1 MIFFA
6 QSTDVCVDGSGR
18 LCSMLYDLT
27 GNEALTSWLDLLL
40 ARPLAIAVVVAL
52 AWLVRRIAHRAVRK
66 LVSEML
72 ERHDAEESRRIAEEV
87 DDGRFDDAPMR
98 KREKTKRIELQAERA
113 RQRTRTLGAVLRS
126 TATAVIVT
134 LAGLIVLAEIGVNL
148 GPLIAGA
155 GIAGV
160 AIGFGTQSLV
170 KDFMTGVFMLLEDQ
184 YGVGDVVDLGDATGV
199 VEEVSLRVTRIRD
212 VDGTLWYIPNGEIR
226 RVANLSQEWA
236 RAVMDIEVAYDTD
249 LVEASEII
257 KRVADEVWQDH
268 LNHAT
273 ILEEPEIWGVEKFG
287 DNSISIRLVLVVE
300 PGEQWATAREIRGR
314 LKPAFDAAGIEIPFP
329 QRSVW
334 IHNEPEPT
342 ADRFDGVSIPTSGSR
357 EGQMESG

>member
-1 MIFFA
+1 MFA
-6 QSTDVCVDGSGR
+6 QSSDVCADDSGR
-18 LCSMLYDLT
+18 LCELLYDLT
-27 GNEALTSWLDLLL
+27 GDETVTEWLDLIL
-40 ARPLAIAVVVAL
+40 ARPLAIAIVVAL
-52 AWLVRRIAHRAVRK
+52 AWILRRVAHRAVAK
-66 LVSEML
+66 LEAEML
-72 ERHDAEESRRIAEEV
+72 ERNDQDRSRRLAEEV
-87 DDGRFDDAPMR
+87 HDGRFDQSPERM
-98 KREKTKRIELQAERA
+98 REKSNRIELQTERA
-113 RQRTRTLGAVLRS
+113 RQRTRTLGTVLRS
-126 TATAVIVT
+126 TTTAAIVT
-134 LAGLIVLAEIGVNL
+134 LATLIILAEIGVNL

-160 AIGFGTQSLV
+160 ALGFGTQSLV
-170 KDFMTGVFMLLEDQ
+170 KDFVSGIFMLLEDQ

-199 VEEVSLRVTRIRD
+199 VEDVSLRVTKIRD

-236 RAVMDIEVAYDTD
+236 RTVMDIEVAYDTD
-249 LVEASEII
+249 LVEASDII

-334 IHNEPEPT
+334 LHSEPEPT
-342 ADRFDGVSIPTSGSR
+342 ADRFDGERIPTSGSR
-357 EGQMESG
+357 EGQLDSG